1 MEEATMTRRII
12 GLLVTLALGL
22 LAAPLTAAGPP
33 GKMPRVGVLD
43 FDSPPASPDW
53 KTRSLFLQELRKLGW
68 LEGQNL
74 VLEYRWAEGRGS
86 RLYTLAAE
94 LVRLPVDVIVV
105 SNSLAIRA
113 AKQETTTIPIVMIS
127 VGDPVESEFVADL
140 AWPGGNITGVG
151 GVVPKLSGKLLE
163 LLKEAIPA
171 VTRIAVLADLTA
183 PATGQIL
190 EELEVA
196 AQALGVQ
203 LQVVAVYHAREFEHS
218 LKEAIQAGSGALV
231 VLPAVLFGSH
241 QKQIAALALQHGLP
255 AIFSERGFAQ
265 VGGLM
270 AYGPERRERWQR
282 VAYYVDRILKGAKPA
297 DLPVQ
302 QPMKF
307 ELVINLKTAQ
317 ALGLTIPPTL
327 LFQADEAIR

>member
-1 MEEATMTRRII
+1 LALLEESVMPCCLT
-12 GLLVTLALGL
+12 GLLVTLVLGL
-22 LAAPLTAAGPP
+22 LAVPLTAAGPP
-33 GKMPRVGVLD
+33 GKMPKVGVLE

-74 VLEYRWAEGRGS
+74 VLEYRWAEGRES
-86 RLYTLAAE
+86 RLYTLAAD
-94 LVRLPVDVIVV
+94 LARLPVDVIVV

-127 VGDPVESEFVADL
+127 VGDPVENACVADL
-140 AWPGGNITGVG
+140 ARPGGNITGVG

-171 VTRIAVLADLTA
+171 VIRIAVLAHLTV
-183 PATGQIL
+183 PATGEIL

-203 LQVVAVYHAREFEHS
+203 LQVIAVYHPREFEHS
-218 LKEAIQAGSGALV
+218 LKETIQAGAGALV
-231 VLPAVLFGSH
+231 VLPSVLFGSH

-255 AIFSERGFAQ
+255 AIFSQRGFAEA
-265 VGGLM
+265 GGLM
-270 AYGPERRERWQR
+270 GRR
-282 VAYYVDRILKGAKPA
+282 GASNGS
-297 DLPVQ
+297 VW
-302 QPMKF
+302 
-307 ELVINLKTAQ
+307 
-317 ALGLTIPPTL
+317 PTTSTVS
-327 LFQADEAIR
+327 

>member
-1 MEEATMTRRII
+1 MPRCLI
-12 GLLVTLALGL
+12 GFLVTLVLGL
-22 LAAPLTAAGPP
+22 LGAPLTAAGLP
-33 GKMPRVGVLD
+33 GKMPRVGVLE
-43 FDSPPASPDW
+43 FGSPPASPEW
-53 KTRSLFLQELRKLGW
+53 KTRSLLLQELRTLGW

-74 VLEYRWAEGRGS
+74 VLEYRWAEGRDS

-105 SNSLAIRA
+105 SNTLAIRA

-127 VGDPVESEFVADL
+127 VGDPVKNEFVADL
-140 AWPGGNITGVG
+140 ARPGGNITGVG
-151 GVVPKLSGKLLE
+151 GMVPKLSGKLLE

-171 VTRIAVLADLTA
+171 VTRIAVLADLTVS
-183 PATGQIL
+183 ATGQIL
-190 EELEVA
+190 EELEGA
-196 AQALGVQ
+196 ARALGVQ
-203 LQVVAVYHAREFEHS
+203 LQVVAVYHPREFKRS
-218 LKEAIQAGSGALV
+218 LKEATHAGAGALV

-241 QKQIAALALQHGLP
+241 RKQLAALALQHGLP

-265 VGGLM
+265 AGGLM

-282 VAYYVDRILKGAKPA
+282 VAYYIDRILKGAKPA

-317 ALGLTIPPTL
+317 ALGLTMPPSL
-327 LFQADEAIR
+327 LFQADELIR

>member
-1 MEEATMTRRII
+1 MPRCLI
-12 GLLVTLALGL
+12 GFLVTLVLGL
-22 LAAPLTAAGPP
+22 LGAPLTAAGLP
-33 GKMPRVGVLD
+33 GKMPRVGVLE
-43 FDSPPASPDW
+43 FGSPPASPEW
-53 KTRSLFLQELRKLGW
+53 KTRSLLLQELRTLGW

-74 VLEYRWAEGRGS
+74 VLEYRWAEGRDS

-105 SNSLAIRA
+105 SNTLAIRA

-127 VGDPVESEFVADL
+127 VGDPVKNEFVADL
-140 AWPGGNITGVG
+140 ARPGGNITGVG
-151 GVVPKLSGKLLE
+151 GMVPKLSGKLLE

-171 VTRIAVLADLTA
+171 VTRIAVLAHLTVS
-183 PATGQIL
+183 ATGQIL
-190 EELEVA
+190 EELEGA
-196 AQALGVQ
+196 ARALGVQ
-203 LQVVAVYHAREFEHS
+203 LQVVAVYHPRAFERS
-218 LKEAIQAGSGALV
+218 LKEATHAGAGALV
-231 VLPAVLFGSH
+231 VLPAVLFASH
-241 QKQIAALALQHGLP
+241 QKQLAALALQHGLP

-282 VAYYVDRILKGAKPA
+282 VAYYIDRILKGAKPA

-317 ALGLTIPPTL
+317 ALGLTMPPSL
-327 LFQADEAIR
+327 LFQADELIR

>member
-1 MEEATMTRRII
+1 MPRCLI
-12 GLLVTLALGL
+12 GFLVTLVLGL
-22 LAAPLTAAGPP
+22 LGTPLTAAGLP
-33 GKMPRVGVLD
+33 GKMPRVGVLE
-43 FDSPPASPDW
+43 FGSPPASPEW
-53 KTRSLFLQELRKLGW
+53 KTRSLLLQELRTLGW

-74 VLEYRWAEGRGS
+74 VLEYRWAEGRDS

-105 SNSLAIRA
+105 SNTLAIRA

-127 VGDPVESEFVADL
+127 VGDPVKNEFVADL
-140 AWPGGNITGVG
+140 ARPGGNITGVG
-151 GVVPKLSGKLLE
+151 GMVPKLSGKLLE

-171 VTRIAVLADLTA
+171 VTRIAVLADLTVS
-183 PATGQIL
+183 ATGQIL
-190 EELEVA
+190 EELEGA
-196 AQALGVQ
+196 ARALGVQ
-203 LQVVAVYHAREFEHS
+203 LQVVAVYHPREFERS
-218 LKEAIQAGSGALV
+218 LKEATHAGAGALV
-231 VLPAVLFGSH
+231 VLPAVLFASH
-241 QKQIAALALQHGLP
+241 QKQLAALALQHGLP

-265 VGGLM
+265 AGGLM

-282 VAYYVDRILKGAKPA
+282 VAYYIDRILKGAKPA

-317 ALGLTIPPTL
+317 ALGLTMPPSL
-327 LFQADEAIR
+327 LFQADELIR